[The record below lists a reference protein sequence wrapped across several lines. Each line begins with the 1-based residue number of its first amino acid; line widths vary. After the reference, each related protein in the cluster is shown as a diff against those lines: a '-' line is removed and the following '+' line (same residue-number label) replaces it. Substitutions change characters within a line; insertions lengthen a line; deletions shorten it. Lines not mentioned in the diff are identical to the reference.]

1 MFRGPGNSKR
11 LSKIFLSSPFSEP
24 RGQPWRVRRELYDSL
39 RSLGFRPWSWEEDG
53 ERAKARLA
61 WSDSDILV
69 QALRQCDIV
78 VAFFR
83 NRPGSYLPAEAFS
96 RTPVEPFHA
105 TVFEIFHARN
115 LNKPVHLY
123 VVGNHY
129 KASLSS
135 ILSLIKNPLLITDYV
150 KVVEDEECLEE
161 EVVANLLQL
170 RAIEVHPEQY
180 LPVPDLDLNSLEARL
195 YSIQSAKTLWDAK
208 FLADQVPLV
217 TGARLADRTKRL
229 YAEILA
235 KSANVFA
242 NQAAYNQAI
251 TAATLSVRYLIE
263 LGSWPEMYSQVQALS
278 GILNMAGRPDAERV
292 HHFGLIPA
300 MRSYPSLL
308 PSYFDSAGS
317 ILMRSGHWRS
327 ARKWLKKVA
336 ETDPSPYSL
345 SKSAMAVAGSGEISD
360 INAASQILYSVAL
373 PNARRSGQSLAY
385 TLRHAAALAIAQS
398 ESKMARVFLNE
409 AIAECLRTGTLHTLQ
424 NIRKLNALLDLV
436 SPGEGDFTETI
447 KVTAS

>member
-24 RGQPWRVRRELYDSL
+24 RGQPWQVRRKLYDSL

-61 WSDSDILV
+61 WSDADILV

-83 NRPGSYLPAEAFS
+83 NRAGSYLPAEAFS
-96 RTPVEPFHA
+96 RTPIEPFHA

-115 LNKPVHLY
+115 LGKPIHLY
-123 VVGNHY
+123 IVGNHY

-135 ILSLIKNPLLITDYV
+135 ILSLITNPLLITDYV
-150 KVVEDEECLEE
+150 KVVEDEEYLEE
-161 EVVANLLQL
+161 AVVANFLQL
-170 RAIEVHPEQY
+170 RAVDAPPKQY
-180 LPVPDLDLNSLEARL
+180 LAVPDLDMNSLEARL
-195 YSIQSAKTLWDAK
+195 RSFQSAKTLWEAK
-208 FLADQVPLV
+208 PLADQIPLV
-217 TGARLADRTKRL
+217 NGARLADRTKRL
-229 YAEILA
+229 YAELLA

-242 NQAAYNQAI
+242 NQTAYNQAI
-251 TAATLSVRYLIE
+251 SAATLSVRYFIE

-300 MRSYPSLL
+300 MRSYPNLL

-317 ILMRSGHWRS
+317 ILMRSGRWRS

-336 ETDPSPYSL
+336 EADPSPYSQ
-345 SKSAMAVAGSGEISD
+345 SKSAIAVAGSGELSD
-360 INAASQILYSVAL
+360 IGEASQILYSVAL

-398 ESKMARVFLNE
+398 ETKMARGFLSE
-409 AIAECLRTGTLHTLQ
+409 ASAECLRTGTLHTLQ
-424 NIRKLNALLDLV
+424 NIRKLNTLLDLLSPDEEV
-436 SPGEGDFTETI
+436 S
-447 KVTAS
+447 ASTSKANGK